1 MNNLENKG
9 IFDEFASYASYAK
22 YNERKILNYT
32 HGTSK

>member
-9 IFDEFASYASYAK
+9 IFDEFASYAK